1 MENQDVDLN
10 VMGRLA
16 SLNVLVAFAIA
27 TATREHDDPRGAA
40 FDVISAAEEELAE
53 TIANVDKSAPAHVIA
68 KLGDAARRN
77 TMSVGVLVDAF
88 LKSMG
93 ASPRESE

>member
-1 MENQDVDLN
+1 MENQDVDLD

-53 TIANVDKSAPAHVIA
+53 TIA